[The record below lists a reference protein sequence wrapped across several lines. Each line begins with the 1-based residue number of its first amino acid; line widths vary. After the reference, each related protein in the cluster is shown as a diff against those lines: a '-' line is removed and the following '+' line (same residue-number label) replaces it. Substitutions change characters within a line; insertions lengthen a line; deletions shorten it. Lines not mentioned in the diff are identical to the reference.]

1 MLNLWAPKLN
11 IANFVTQD
19 YSDILHAYFVDV
31 FCCSP
36 LRERDFVLIN
46 SSLALA
52 ILLYSMMKS
61 VWSDETGRRN
71 KSSKQDPCIGLCCSL
86 VFIFKKN
93 WNKKNLNKFKKI
105 IIIIIIIII
114 MSLLS
119 VQSIV
124 LQSIVD

>member
-1 MLNLWAPKLN
+1 MLL
-11 IANFVTQD
+11 T
-19 YSDILHAYFVDV
+19 
-31 FCCSP
+31 
-36 LRERDFVLIN
+36 
-46 SSLALA
+46 
-52 ILLYSMMKS
+52 S
-61 VWSDETGRRN
+61 VH
-71 KSSKQDPCIGLCCSL
+71 
-86 VFIFKKN
+86 FKKN

>member
-1 MLNLWAPKLN
+1 M
-11 IANFVTQD
+11 
-19 YSDILHAYFVDV
+19 DV

-71 KSSKQDPCIGLCCSL
+71 KSSKQDPCIGLCRLTSVHL
-86 VFIFKKN
+86 KKKLKQ
-93 WNKKNLNKFKKI
+93 KKNLKKFKKI
-105 IIIIIIIII
+105 IIIIIIIF
-114 MSLLS
+114 S
-119 VQSIV
+119 
-124 LQSIVD
+124 

>member
-52 ILLYSMMKS
+52 ILLFSMMKS
-61 VWSDETGRRN
+61 AWSDETGRRN
-71 KSSKQDPCIGLCCSL
+71 KSSKQDPCIGLCYSL
-86 VFIFKKN
+86 VFI
-93 WNKKNLNKFKKI
+93 LKKI
-105 IIIIIIIII
+105 KTKK
-114 MSLLS
+114 
-119 VQSIV
+119 V
-124 LQSIVD
+124 